1 MTTTGDDPSFVR
13 AVSALV
19 ALVAVVIGVP
29 VALTVVVGW
38 PLPTVRP
45 DPGAVLE
52 ALRHGGVARW
62 TFVKVVACLVWVA
75 WLPTTVAVMRE
86 VAARNRRLP
95 GGGAL
100 QRAVASLVAAAGM
113 VGGAVTSLRP
123 AAALPLA
130 ETLDPVRFTTTTT
143 VPTTDDAASPVV
155 IGAAESPAT
164 VPYTVRPRDTL
175 WGIAAR
181 VLGDGSRW
189 EDLARLNEGRNVAP
203 GVVFGPDVERLRP
216 GWVLAV
222 PAPTVEVAPGDTL
235 WAIAERAYGDG
246 TAWPRLWEANQGRR
260 FGARV
265 FTDPNLI
272 HPGWHLVVPPA
283 GPGPDEPEPPAA
295 QAAPDTPP
303 PAPAAVPTA
312 PAPST
317 TVARALPCPAVPD
330 PDVVAATGTAPTT
343 APTAATTAGA
353 TTGAAPAGTLPRPTS
368 PLEPPTGSPLLA
380 AVAPA
385 GLGGLLVAG
394 GAASLVARR
403 RRRQARRA
411 PAGHRLPRPDPD
423 LHALRAAIAETGA
436 VERLARLEVALR
448 SLAARVGRTSAARA
462 TVVLVHDTGDIEVLL
477 DGAPGDLPTG
487 WRVGTGADR
496 LVLPA
501 GTTLR
506 ELASE
511 LDGVAPP
518 CPALAHLGRADTGEV
533 FVDLEAVGTLAVDG
547 PGAPGVVRAVLAGL
561 AVTPLAAALD
571 IVVYGIEPWGLE
583 TGRVEA
589 VAADALD
596 ARCSARSGPLLAAL
610 YASGAPST
618 FALRARHGE
627 EAWAPIV
634 AVATND
640 VPTGPGIAAL
650 CVGGPA
656 PWRLAPVPGGRW
668 RLTPVGID
676 LTPVALT
683 HDGLA
688 DVAAVLRD
696 ADRPAEP
703 VGALPVPDP
712 DRRLPEPVTAI
723 DGTPAGSG
731 PVLRVLGGVE
741 LLDADGEV
749 VEVERAKALELLVWL
764 ALHRHRPH
772 RREAR
777 AALWSVEVAD
787 GTFHN
792 VVSEARRALARA
804 VPPPPGR
811 EWLPARPEPT
821 FALDPAVTTDL
832 DRFRALSRVG
842 DAAGAVDLVR
852 GRPFAGVTW
861 SWLDAEA
868 HQLDVTLEVVDVI
881 AGLAASHLAAGRI
894 EDAFVTSAR
903 GLALLP
909 GHERLV
915 ELRLRAHAAAG
926 NRVGLRRELEAYER
940 VVTTDGCDPSP
951 SLVALSATLAR
962 AVAGPG
968 A

>member
-1 MTTTGDDPSFVR
+1 MTAPGDDPSFVR
-13 AVSALV
+13 ALSALV

-29 VALTVVVGW
+29 IALVVAVGS

-45 DPGAVLE
+45 DPGTVLE

-62 TFVKVVACLVWVA
+62 TFVKVVACLVWAA
-75 WLPTTVAVMRE
+75 WLPATVAVGRE
-86 VAARNRRLP
+86 LVARNRRLP

-100 QRAVASLVAAAGM
+100 QRAAASLVAAAGM
-113 VGGAVTSLRP
+113 VGGAWTSLRP

-130 ETLDPVRFTTTTT
+130 ERLDPVRLTTT

-155 IGAAESPAT
+155 VGAAEPPAT
-164 VPYTVRPRDTL
+164 VPYTVGPRDTL
-175 WGIAAR
+175 WGIAAQ

-189 EDLARLNEGRNVAP
+189 EDLVRLNEGRVVAP
-203 GVVFGPDVERLRP
+203 GVVFGRDAERLRP

-222 PAPTVEVAPGDTL
+222 PAPTVDVAPGDTL

-272 HPGWHLVVPPA
+272 HPGWQLVVPPA
-283 GPGPDEPEPPAA
+283 EGPARPAAGPDESSPAPV
-295 QAAPDTPP
+295 PDLP
-303 PAPAAVPTA
+303 PAPAAAPTA
-312 PAPST
+312 PVGSLPAPST
-317 TVARALPCPAVPD
+317 TVVRALPCPAVPD
-330 PDVVAATGTAPTT
+330 PDAAAPTI
-343 APTAATTAGA
+343 AATAATAPGA
-353 TTGAAPAGTLPRPTS
+353 PLPGPSS
-368 PLEPPTGSPLLA
+368 PLDPPTGSPLLA

-394 GAASLVARR
+394 GAASLVALRR
-403 RRRQARRA
+403 RHQARRA

-423 LHALRAAIAETGA
+423 LHPVRTAIAETGA
-436 VERLARLEVALR
+436 VERLVRLEVALR
-448 SLAARVGRTSAARA
+448 SLAARVGRAGAARV
-462 TVVLVHDTGDIEVLL
+462 TVVIAHDAGDIEVLL
-477 DGAPGDLPTG
+477 DGAPGDLPTA
-487 WRVGTGADR
+487 WRTGTGADR

-501 GTTLR
+501 AITLR

-518 CPALAHLGRADTGEV
+518 CPALAHLGRADAADV
-533 FVDLEAVGTLAVDG
+533 FVDLEAVGALAVDG
-547 PGAPGVVRAVLAGL
+547 PGAAGVVRGVLAGL

-571 IVVYGIEPWGLE
+571 IAVSGIEPWGLE
-583 TGRVEA
+583 TGRVED
-589 VAADALD
+589 VAPDVLA
-596 ARCSARSGPLLAAL
+596 ARCAARSGPLLAAL

-634 AVATND
+634 AVATSD

-650 CVGGPA
+650 RVGGPA

-668 RLTPVGID
+668 RLTPAGID

-683 HDGLA
+683 PDGLA

-696 ADRPAEP
+696 ADRPAEA
-703 VGALPVPDP
+703 VLDLPVPDP
-712 DRRLPEPVTAI
+712 DRRLPEPAVAR
-723 DGTPAGSG
+723 AVSG
-731 PVLRVLGGVE
+731 PVLRVLGSIQ
-741 LLDADGEV
+741 LLDADGDA

-832 DRFRALSRVG
+832 DRFRSLVRAG
-842 DAAGAVDLVR
+842 DAAGAVELVR

-868 HQLDVTLEVVDVI
+868 HQLDVTLEVVEVI
-881 AGLAASHLAAGRI
+881 AGLAATHLASGRI
-894 EDAFVTSAR
+894 EEAFVTSAR

-926 NRVGLRRELEAYER
+926 NRAGLRREIEAYER
-940 VVTTDGCDPSP
+940 VVTSDGCDPSP
-951 SLVALSATLAR
+951 SLVALSATLTR
-962 AVAGPG
+962 AVVGPG
-968 A
+968 D